1 MFKSLLLVMDG
12 VPNEYGAAFVGWF
25 DGNIATALGISV
37 NNPFFVKLDVE
48 TIDIW
53 LSTLHLKKVKR
64 EVN

>member
-37 NNPFFVKLDVE
+37 NDPFFIKLDVE
-48 TIDIW
+48 TIDI
-53 LSTLHLKKVKR
+53 
-64 EVN
+64 